1 MQATPIAGQFK
12 RGVSANKIKGDII
25 FGKIRLHTFPL
36 IKTNEGAGMA
46 IKKKEEINFDLL
58 IGLGNPPIRI
68 NGFDI
73 SRDKMPSEEFYSG
86 KHGICAGKFG
96 QRDDSPGARMDD
108 DAAWGD

>member
-1 MQATPIAGQFK
+1 MF
-12 RGVSANKIKGDII
+12 
-25 FGKIRLHTFPL
+25 FKIRLHRFPL
-36 IKTNEGAGMA
+36 IKTNGGAGMA

-86 KHGICAGKFG
+86 KHGMCAGNLVNEMI
-96 QRDDSPGARMDD
+96 PLMP
-108 DAAWGD
+108 AWMMMPHGGTEMLLA

>member
-1 MQATPIAGQFK
+1 
-12 RGVSANKIKGDII
+12 
-25 FGKIRLHTFPL
+25 
-36 IKTNEGAGMA
+36 MA

-86 KHGICAGKFG
+86 KHGMCAGKFG
-96 QRDDSPGARMDD
+96 QRDDSPDARMDD
-108 DAAWGD
+108 DAAWGGLKCCWRKNCFLAYEQATNRKRI

>member
-1 MQATPIAGQFK
+1 MCELRVGIRIK
-12 RGVSANKIKGDII
+12 RNRNERSRVSATIC
-25 FGKIRLHTFPL
+25 LHRFPL
-36 IKTNEGAGMA
+36 IKTNGGAGMA

-86 KHGICAGKFG
+86 KHGMCAGRFG
-96 QRDDSPGARMDD
+96 QRDDSPDARMDD

>member
-1 MQATPIAGQFK
+1 MF
-12 RGVSANKIKGDII
+12 
-25 FGKIRLHTFPL
+25 FKIRLHRFPL
-36 IKTNEGAGMA
+36 IKTNGGAGMA

-86 KHGICAGKFG
+86 KHGMCAGKFG
-96 QRDDSPGARMDD
+96 QRDDSFDAHMDD